1 MGEKYGPLTLK
12 QSLEEDFK
20 QIAPKCRCTESNIA
34 RSRAAAFVASGTY
47 PQAKAEAGLHQL
59 LDECPTSKAVVMCC
73 DLVQKCTQV
82 EFVEAGLGNVVEIVD
97 TTIARAVSEEE
108 VYE

>member
-34 RSRAAAFVASGTY
+34 RSRAATFVASGIY
-47 PQAKAEAGLHQL
+47 PQAQAEAGLHQL
-59 LDECPTSKAVVMCC
+59 LDECPTSKAVAMCC
-73 DLVQKCTQV
+73 DLVQKCTQI
-82 EFVEAGLGNVVEIVD
+82 EFLEAGLGSVVEIVD
-97 TTIARAVSEEE
+97 NAIGGAVELRGNL
-108 VYE
+108 